1 MVLLELLVIRFEA
14 KGVNI
19 MTKAVSFIAGAAVG
33 AVAALMLSPNSGEEN
48 RRIVTEKATYYSSHG
63 DELFQQAADAV
74 RDKVKGAPEA
84 SVATADDIREKINAA
99 RDRIAEQVTRNQAAQ
114 QVEADVSDVA
124 AVE

>member
-19 MTKAVSFIAGAAVG
+19 MSKAVSFIAGAAVG

-48 RRIVTEKATYYSSHG
+48 RRIVAEKATYYSSHG

-74 RDKVKGAPEA
+74 RDKVKGVPEA

-124 AVE
+124 AAE